1 MTVKGATTKDS
12 PKFDDSQREYDAILF
27 MSFGG
32 PEKNEDVIPFLENVT
47 EGRGIPKERLAEVGE
62 HYFHF
67 GGKSPITDQN
77 IALIQEIEKEL
88 AHQNINLPVY
98 FGNRNWDPYIA
109 DTMQK
114 MKDDGVKR
122 AVCFVTSG
130 YSCYSGCRQ
139 YREDIVL
146 SLIHI

>member
-1 MTVKGATTKDS
+1 MTVKGATSKDS

-88 AHQNINLPVY
+88 AQI
-98 FGNRNWDPYIA
+98 G
-109 DTMQK
+109 
-114 MKDDGVKR
+114 R
-122 AVCFVTSG
+122 AHV
-130 YSCYSGCRQ
+130 
-139 YREDIVL
+139 
-146 SLIHI
+146 

>member
-1 MTVKGATTKDS
+1 
-12 PKFDDSQREYDAILF
+12 

-98 FGNRNWDPYIA
+98 FGNRNWDPYIS

-114 MKDDGVKR
+114 NER
-122 AVCFVTSG
+122 
-130 YSCYSGCRQ
+130 
-139 YREDIVL
+139 
-146 SLIHI
+146 